1 MQSSTAEFFLKIFTF
16 PVSEQN
22 IRLAGNFQ
30 LESRAPTHSHISA
43 NVIGPDVGIDGFVRR
58 KWQFD
63 KKNLAEYRFF
73 CQNESRFS

>member
-30 LESRAPTHSHISA
+30 LESRAPTHSHILQMWLDQASA
-43 NVIGPDVGIDGFVRR
+43 SMA
-58 KWQFD
+58 
-63 KKNLAEYRFF
+63 LHE
-73 CQNESRFS
+73 E